1 MKKFALSSLIKFHEL
16 ENEKEQT
23 KFIKKGDEHF
33 INLLKMI
40 TNRLLKTGTKQ
51 KLLKPIT
58 KRHLRAIKHSVD
70 RKEAASHIIE
80 LNKIHGGGI
89 FDMFKGF
96 GSSIS
101 SGLSGLGSSLG
112 NIGSSI
118 MGSVGGLGSSLSN
131 MFSKG
136 MGSLS
141 SGLGSLFSKGS
152 STLGNLGNSLL
163 GGIKT
168 HGPGM
173 LKSGLKSGL
182 NIGMNFIPGGATINS
197 LISPHVNKW
206 IDSGVDSAVNYFSK
220 PSTGGA
226 LKIGTLKTLIDNSYQ
241 RKDAKGKIKPKQEN
255 IDGYQLDKDLTTD
268 TNAVY
273 YHPTEKRV
281 VNSIRGTNGTA
292 SDWLNNGIY
301 MLSPTIYQKT
311 ERYKK
316 SKAVQDKINEKY
328 KDAKKTITTHSQ
340 SGIIGRYLAKENPDA
355 EIISLNPASSWLD
368 NAVQP
373 KNVSTI
379 KSTTDVVSLFHK
391 PTERDIIIPGRSLN
405 QYKEHDI
412 GLLDRL
418 DKDRMIGTN

>member
-1 MKKFALSSLIKFHEL
+1 MKRYALLDLIKFHEL
-16 ENEKEQT
+16 ENEREQT
-23 KFIKKGDEHF
+23 KFIKNGNEHF

-40 TNRLLKTGTKQ
+40 TNRLLKTGVQ
-51 KLLKPIT
+51 RKLLKPIT

-70 RKEAASHIIE
+70 KKEAASHIIE
-80 LNKIHGGGI
+80 LNKIHGSGL

-118 MGSVGGLGSSLSN
+118 MSSVGGLGSSLSN

-141 SGLGSLFSKGS
+141 SGLGNLFSKGS

-182 NIGMNFIPGGATINS
+182 NIGMNFVPGGATINS

-226 LKIGTLKTLIDNSYQ
+226 LKISTLKTVLDNSYQ
-241 RKDAKGKIKPKQEN
+241 RKDSTGKIKPKQQN
-255 IDGYQLDKDLTTD
+255 IDGYELDKDLTTD

-281 VNSIRGTNGTA
+281 INSIRGTNGTIK
-292 SDWLNNGIY
+292 DWSNNLIY
-301 MLSPTIYQKT
+301 MLSPEIYKKT
-311 ERYKK
+311 ERYK
-316 SKAVQDKINEKY
+316 SAKAVQDKINEKY
-328 KDAKKTITTHSQ
+328 KSAAKTIATHSQ
-340 SGIIGRYLAKENPDA
+340 SGVIGRYLAGENPEA

-391 PTERDIIIPGRSLN
+391 PTPRDIIIPGKSLN
-405 QYKEHDI
+405 QYKEHDL

-418 DKDRMIGTN
+418 NPNQTIGTN

>member
-1 MKKFALSSLIKFHEL
+1 MKRYALTDLIKFHEL
-16 ENEKEQT
+16 ENEREQT
-23 KFIKKGDEHF
+23 KFIKNGNEHF

-51 KLLKPIT
+51 KVLKPIT

-70 RKEAASHIIE
+70 RKEAGKHIIE
-80 LNKIHGGGI
+80 LNKLHGSGL

-118 MGSVGGLGSSLSN
+118 MGSVGGLGSSLSG

-152 STLGNLGNSLL
+152 SSLAGLGNSLL

-168 HGPGM
+168 HGPGL

-197 LISPHVNKW
+197 LIAPTVGKW
-206 IDSGVDSAVNYFSK
+206 IDSGVDGAVNYFSK

-226 LKIGTLKTLIDNSYQ
+226 LKIKTLKTLIDNSYQ
-241 RKDAKGKIKPKQEN
+241 RKGADGKIKAKQQN
-255 IDGYQLDKDLTTD
+255 IDGYELDKDLTTD

-281 VNSIRGTNGTA
+281 VNSIRGTNGTMK
-292 SDWLNNGIY
+292 DWSNNLIY
-301 MLSPTIYQKT
+301 MLSPEIYKKT
-311 ERYKK
+311 ERYK
-316 SKAVQDKINEKY
+316 SAKAVQDKINEKY

-340 SGIIGRYLAKENPDA
+340 SGIIGRYLAGENPDA
-355 EIISLNPASSWLD
+355 EVISLNPASSWLD

-373 KNVSTI
+373 KNVSTV

-391 PTERDIIIPGRSLN
+391 PTPRDIIIPGKGIN
-405 QYKEHDI
+405 QYAEHDI
-412 GLLDRL
+412 NVLDRL

>member
-1 MKKFALSSLIKFHEL
+1 MKRYALSDLIKFHEL
-16 ENEKEQT
+16 ENETEQT

-40 TNRLLKTGTKQ
+40 TNRLLKTGSKH

-58 KRHLRAIKHSVD
+58 KRHLKAIKHSVD

-80 LNKIHGGGI
+80 LNKLHGGGF
-89 FDMFKGF
+89 FDMLKGF

-118 MGSVGGLGSSLSN
+118 MKSVGGLGSSLSG

-136 MGSLS
+136 LGSLS
-141 SGLGSLFSKGS
+141 GGLSNLGSSILQGA
-152 STLGNLGNSLL
+152 
-163 GGIKT
+163 KT
-168 HGPGM
+168 HGPGL
-173 LKSGLKSGL
+173 LKSGLKTGL
-182 NIGMNFIPGGATINS
+182 NIGMNFVPGGSTINS

-206 IDSGVDSAVNYFSK
+206 IDSGVDGAVNYFSK

-226 LKIGTLKTLIDNSYQ
+226 LKIKTLKTLIDNSYQ
-241 RKDAKGKIKPKQEN
+241 RKGADGKIKPKQEN

-273 YHPTEKRV
+273 YHPGEKRV

-292 SDWLNNGIY
+292 RDWLNNGIY
-301 MLSPTIYQKT
+301 MLSPTLYQKT
-311 ERYKK
+311 DRYKK
-316 SKAVQDKINEKY
+316 SKDVQDKINEKY

-340 SGIIGRYLAKENPDA
+340 SGIIGRYLARENPDA
-355 EIISLNPASSWLD
+355 EVISLNPASSWLD

-373 KNVSTI
+373 ANVSTI
-379 KSTTDVVSLFHK
+379 KSTTDAVSLFHK
-391 PTERDIIIPGRSLN
+391 KTPRDIIIPGQSLN